1 MPAEWVEGESGVWTC
16 KEHVLETKFRP
27 LEAALGVK
35 VVDDPARVLR
45 FTISDQAPDRSN
57 DRMNQKGM
65 ITTDYERSP
74 LVYFQHAPR
83 FDPTAKPIAR
93 TLKIKKERG
102 EVPFT
107 WADALY
113 AGDEQRHEEAE
124 LCYRLARDG
133 FITSAS
139 VGFVPLERKDLPPKD
154 RKQGGYPGFEILSWD
169 LREWSN
175 VGIPDNV
182 RATRHP
188 GVAPSKGWDVARLRD
203 VAREFIEGSRLDA
216 FVKSFTGEE
225 TIEVTTVPA
234 TPPTPRTNDLPDMG
248 FDHWQ
253 KWVGK
258 AAPRWEAGSTGAK
271 AAMKKGDRVRV
282 RSGAAHDEMHADMT
296 GEIVEVSTAALAVRF
311 GDMKDV
317 HRWYVE
323 SELRAVEPDEDEME
337 KSVPRRTASP
347 SRVAEVTIDTSKA
360 DTSLD
365 ALTARVGAL
374 DAAVDAALAKAA
386 ALPQASVQAAPGD
399 DALKSW
405 LTDQL
410 TEQRRHF
417 DYALAEL
424 FGFTERKQEAALKA
438 ARATPRDPAAVPVSA
453 EKGASPPSSSSNG
466 AGTNGAQPPLDG
478 AALVRAVAAARQLDR
493 ERRTGVVR

>member
-107 WADALY
+107 WADAIY

-139 VGFVPLERKDLPPKD
+139 VGFVPLERKDLPSKD

-234 TPPTPRTNDLPDMG
+234 TPPTPRTNDLPDEG
-248 FDHWQ
+248 FDHWPARL
-253 KWVGK
+253 GK
-258 AAPRWEAGSTGAK
+258 AAPAWSTVPAAAK
-271 AAMKKGDRVRV
+271 AEPETSVKTTTEATTLDVTKAE
-282 RSGAAHDEMHADMT
+282 AAIE
-296 GEIVEVSTAALAVRF
+296 
-311 GDMKDV
+311 
-317 HRWYVE
+317 
-323 SELRAVEPDEDEME
+323 
-337 KSVPRRTASP
+337 
-347 SRVAEVTIDTSKA
+347 
-360 DTSLD
+360 
-365 ALTARVGAL
+365 ALTARVTVLVAAI
-374 DAAVDAALAKAA
+374 DAVQAKAA
-386 ALPQASVQAAPGD
+386 ALPQAGAQTAQAPDLDAIKAHIDASVKALGD
-399 DALKSW
+399 EIS
-405 LTDQL
+405 
-410 TEQRRHF
+410 RRH

-453 EKGASPPSSSSNG
+453 EKGEQPPSGSNG
-466 AGTNGAQPPLDG
+466 SIQPLSVETF
-478 AALVRAVAAARQLDR
+478 ASALAAARQVKK
-493 ERRTGVVR
+493 ERAQGVVR